1 MARSAR
7 KQLADMRAMEEE
19 DMRITMRGSGK
30 HFYGAGATPSMGLS
44 QFRGGR
50 KVKYEYETESEDEM
64 EGGQIGSLLGRLLPR
79 SARVAPTSTDIIP
92 FVPRVAPRSTVT
104 DIIPLG
110 PLGRPVA
117 TPSLSAR
124 QYGRMFQTRPS
135 ASPFVSGPTAALS
148 RVAKRFG
155 PAAARAATLGATLGA
170 VGSYLGDRFGETGDA
185 GYFDDYAGEEYGD
198 GEFVPPTTGVFAPEG
213 QPLIPDGLPSD
224 LSPDEL
230 AWYLQSGNLPA
241 RYAMAASKRKR
252 GKGKKG
258 KGKLEL
264 EITHGDMEGGMRDMR
279 VRNPAVDDRMKRVL
293 ESLRAMEEGVPAME
307 EAAPVRAPI
316 RSQFGIENSPK
327 VVALRAELKDLE
339 NRKKRPMTGGEQMK
353 INKRMAEIKAQLA
366 KLGVQTGFVDR
377 MPKVA
382 LPDDRM
388 GSILD
393 RLRSSGVK
401 PAVQRGSGKGS
412 ARAAIVR
419 QVMKERGCS
428 LPQASKMVK
437 EEGLYTK

>member
-19 DMRITMRGSGK
+19 DMRMTMRGSGK

-79 SARVAPTSTDIIP
+79 SARVAPTSTAI
-92 FVPRVAPRSTVT
+92 VPRLSSRPTSTAIV
-104 DIIPLG
+104 PLG
-110 PLGRPVA
+110 TAGRPIA
-117 TPSLSAR
+117 TPSLSAA
-124 QYGRMFQTRPS
+124 QYRRMFQARPS

-170 VGSYLGDRFGETGDA
+170 VGSYLGDQFGADSGDA
-185 GYFDDYAGEEYGD
+185 GYFDDYVDEEYPVDEG
-198 GEFVPPTTGVFAPEG
+198 VPPTTGVFAPEG
-213 QPLIPDGLPSD
+213 QPLIPDSLPSD

-258 KGKLEL
+258 KGKLEV

-279 VRNPAVDDRMKRVL
+279 VRNPAVDDRMKRL
-293 ESLRAMEEGVPAME
+293 LLAAAMEEAAPAME
-307 EAAPVRAPI
+307 EAAPVRAPV
-316 RSQFGIENSPK
+316 RLGSQFGIENSPK
-327 VVALRAELKDLE
+327 VVALRAELKVLE
-339 NRKKRPMTGGEQMK
+339 NRKKRPMTGGEQME
-353 INKRMAEIKAQLA
+353 INKRMAAIKAQLE
-366 KLGVQTGFVDR
+366 KMGVQTGFVDR
-377 MPKVA
+377 MPKVGR
-382 LPDDRM
+382 PDDRM
-388 GSILD
+388 ESILD
-393 RLRSSGVK
+393 RLRSGRVK

-428 LPQASKMVK
+428 LPQASKIVK
-437 EEGLYTK
+437 EEGMY